1 MKSEF
6 ATEKDILDFINNRT
20 LVEVAFCPRFVN
32 WRTVRLLFDDKTS
45 IKLELEDCYRYN
57 FFNFKWHGGSM
68 KVVMVNFS
76 EPNYKIF
83 ICDKNLRNF
92 IIDGCDVEEQRLE
105 NEWSEGFTNTV
116 RGTDNAIYKHKTI
129 INGVEFKRVSK
140 EIYL

>member
-20 LVEVAFCPRFVN
+20 LVEVAFCSRFLN
-32 WRTVRLLFDDKTS
+32 WRAVRLLFDDKTT
-45 IKLELEDCYRYN
+45 IKLDLEDCYRYK
-57 FFNFKWHGGSM
+57 FFNFKLYGGSM
-68 KVVMVNFS
+68 KVDMVNFS

-83 ICDKNLRNF
+83 IWDKNLRNF
-92 IIDGCDVEEQRLE
+92 IIDGCDAEEKRLE

-116 RGTDNAIYKHKTI
+116 RGTDNAVYKHKTI

>member
-6 ATEKDILDFINNRT
+6 ATEKDILDFINSRT
-20 LVEVAFCPRFVN
+20 LVEVTFCPQFVS
-32 WRTVRLLFDDKTS
+32 WRAVRLLFDDKST
-45 IKLELEDCYRYN
+45 IKLELEDCYRYKI
-57 FFNFKWHGGSM
+57 FNFEWYGGSM
-68 KVVMVNFS
+68 KVDSVNCS

-83 ICDKNLRNF
+83 IWDKNLRNF
-92 IIDGCDVEEQRLE
+92 IIDGCDAEEQRLE

-140 EIYL
+140 GVYL